1 MPAQGVYVYGIV
13 RRTTAVP
20 TGLSGVGTP
29 PARLTAIGRGAVRAV
44 VSEAPVRLRAR
55 RRDLMA
61 HQELLVRLAEVDS
74 VLPMRFG
81 MVATGEQTVLQQLAA
96 TEKACLEAL
105 EQLAGRVEINLKAFP
120 AQDALAAVV
129 AEEPQ
134 VGRLRR
140 EARRSPGYEASV
152 RLGEAVA
159 KALARRAAEA
169 GEQILAELTPT
180 ARSVSRG
187 PEVRDCALNV
197 SFLVD
202 RAREAE
208 FRAAARSLADARPD
222 HVDLRIVGPLPCY
235 SFVPAGDPSL
245 APARTGAAWG

>member
-1 MPAQGVYVYGIV
+1 MPSQGVYVYGIV

-29 PARLTAIGRGAVRAV
+29 PARLTSIGRGAVRAV
-44 VSEAPVRLRAR
+44 VSEAPERLRAR
-55 RRDLMA
+55 RRDLLA
-61 HQELLVRLAEVDS
+61 HQDLLVRLAEIDS

-96 TEKACLEAL
+96 MERACLEAL

-120 AQDALAAVV
+120 AQDSLAAVV
-129 AEEPQ
+129 AEDPQ
-134 VGRLRR
+134 VRR
-140 EARRSPGYEASV
+140 FRQDARRAPGYEASV

-169 GEQILAELTPT
+169 GEQILSELAPL
-180 ARSVSRG
+180 AHAVSRG
-187 PEVRDCALNV
+187 PGVHECALNV

-202 RAREAE
+202 RTREAE
-208 FRAAARSLADARPD
+208 FRTTARRLADARPD
-222 HVDLRIVGPLPCY
+222 RVDLRISGPLPCY
-235 SFVPAGDPSL
+235 SFVATGPALTP
-245 APARTGAAWG
+245 APAGAAWD